1 MKNKPPDIRGLEDR
15 WDRVQERIDRMQA
28 GAGES
33 PSGEPGQ
40 RTGASA
46 GEENQKPE
54 MAESLGGLISAILR
68 YLADGGNAEEIKL
81 ILQTRGQQTVCGRP
95 YIGRDGRLFVRVLGE
110 QPARAI
116 ELDSEYGEWLIPPA
130 TKTVLTEY
138 TMKRQL
144 ALAEPPDP
152 ADLQG
157 GEYLADYL
165 ESRGQRGR
173 DSKDLL
179 NTVFVWMKSHGG
191 ISSVEDMWKRWK
203 ANVLR
208 DERGSLIID
217 MKVSRDWVRKMPPEF
232 IDRTENL
239 TAPPGQ
245 FVIETFGVASLLDK
259 IDRKKVISVRT
270 PGDYWYLR
278 VV

>member
-1 MKNKPPDIRGLEDR
+1 MKNKPPDIRGLEER
-15 WDRVQERIDRMQA
+15 WGRVQEQIDRMQA
-28 GAGES
+28 GADES

-40 RTGASA
+40 LTGASA
-46 GEENQKPE
+46 GEEPE
-54 MAESLGGLISAILR
+54 MAESLGGLISAIR
-68 YLADGGNAEEIKL
+68 GYLADGGNAEEIRL
-81 ILQTRGQQTVCGRP
+81 ILQTRGRQTVCGRP
-95 YIGRDGRLFVRVLGE
+95 YIGRDGRLFVRVLDE

-116 ELDSEYGEWLIPPA
+116 ELDSEYGEWLIPLA
-130 TKTVLTEY
+130 TKTVMTGY

-144 ALAEPPDP
+144 ARAEPLDP

-173 DSKDLL
+173 DSKDFL
-179 NTVFVWMKSHGG
+179 NTVFVWMKSQGG
-191 ISSVEDMWKRWK
+191 ISSVEDQWKRWR

-208 DERGSLIID
+208 DEKGSLIID
-217 MKVSRDWVRKMPPEF
+217 MKMSRDWVRKMPTEF

-239 TAPPGQ
+239 ATPPGQ
-245 FVIETFGVASLLDK
+245 VIIETLGVDSLLDT
-259 IDRKKVISVRT
+259 INRKKVISVRT

-278 VV
+278 VVQ